1 MKFNLNLKRLGGG
14 GSYKKLYDIKC
25 ILLASRLYRWYI
37 RGWSVSKKVVCLIPS
52 MFLLNLY
59 LKAVRL

>member
-1 MKFNLNLKRLGGG
+1 MKFNLNLKRLS

-25 ILLASRLYRWYI
+25 ILLALRLYRWYI
-37 RGWSVSKKVVCLIPS
+37 RDWGVSKKVVYLIPS

-59 LKAVRL
+59 LKTVRL